1 MMHGYGRIAEID
13 LTEGRVRTYD
23 PDERLIRD
31 FIGGRGWCA
40 QIIFENL
47 NEIIHGTHPSNVLV
61 VATGPLAATGFLG
74 GCKTSFAAI
83 SPQTGIYGDSSV
95 GGYLGYMMRRAGIDA
110 LVIRGRANAPSYLLV
125 DDGRVE
131 VVEDPSLWGMSSKDA
146 DRVLRERYGDC
157 SIATIGVA
165 GEKMV
170 VYASINVDWGLRERR
185 HSQAG
190 RTGMGA
196 VMGSKNLKA
205 IVARGSGSVDV
216 ADPERLREV
225 NRRLME
231 EVRSSPAY
239 DSWMKYGTNMTVEWA
254 NGVEALPTYNFQKTV
269 YEYADAIS
277 GRAVHESQVYV
288 SACANCIIPCGHT
301 LRIED
306 DFVVIDYENL
316 GMLGSNLGLRTLQ
329 EVAKANYL
337 CDYYGID
344 TISTGSVIAFLIECF
359 QRGLITKDELG
370 FEISWGEAE
379 KIYQLIEMIAY
390 RRGIGSLLAQGVK
403 AVASYVKRGSER
415 FAMHVK
421 GLEIS
426 AYDHRAATAMALS
439 YATCD
444 IGAHHNRSWAI
455 TYDVEVGRASYSRD
469 KAEKV
474 IYLQHIRPLF
484 DMLGV
489 CRLPWVELKIDPNI
503 YAEAYSAVTG
513 RETTLDDLLKCS
525 ERVWNLIRVIAYLRK
540 RVCAKDDTLPARDFE
555 DPVPEGETKGITLD
569 REKFA
574 ELLKT
579 YYELRGWD
587 ENGIPTPQKL
597 MELGLDEALAKLYPI
612 MQGAVRTRTYEF
624 EF

>member
-1 MMHGYGRIAEID
+1 MRGYGKIAEVD
-13 LTEGRVRTYD
+13 LTEGRVRVSD

-47 NEIIHGTHPSNVLV
+47 EGIIHGTHPSNVLV

-83 SPQTGIYGDSSV
+83 SPQTGMYGDSSV
-95 GGYLGYMMRRAGIDA
+95 GGYFGYMMRRAGFDA
-110 LVIRGRANAPSYLLV
+110 LVIRGRASAPSYLLV
-125 DDGRVE
+125 DDGGVE
-131 VVEDPSLWGMSSKDA
+131 VIEDQGLWGMSSKDA
-146 DRVLRERYGDC
+146 DRALREKHGDC
-157 SIATIGVA
+157 SVATIGVA

-170 VYASINVDWGLRERR
+170 VYASINVDWGVRERR

-205 IVARGSGSVDV
+205 IVARGSGSVEV

-225 NRRLME
+225 NRRFVQ
-231 EVRSSPAY
+231 EVKSSPAY
-239 DSWMKYGTNMTVEWA
+239 ESWMKYGTNMTIEWA
-254 NGVEALPTYNFQKTV
+254 NGVEALPAYNFQKTV
-269 YEYADAIS
+269 YEYAEAIS
-277 GRAVHESQVYV
+277 GKAVHESQAYV
-288 SACANCIIPCGHT
+288 SACANCIIPCGHA
-301 LRIED
+301 LKVDD
-306 DFVVIDYENL
+306 DFVVVDYENL
-316 GMLGSNLGLRTLQ
+316 AMLGSNLGLRTLQ
-329 EVAKANYL
+329 EVAMANYL
-337 CDYYGID
+337 CDYHGID
-344 TISTGSVIAFLIECF
+344 TISAGSVIAFLIECF
-359 QRGLITKDELG
+359 QRGLITRDELG
-370 FEISWGEAE
+370 FEITWGEAD
-379 KIYQLIEMIAY
+379 KIYKLIEMIAH

-403 AVASYVKRGSER
+403 AVASYVKRGSEK

-421 GLEIS
+421 CLEIS

-455 TYDVEVGRASYSRD
+455 TYDVEAGRTSYGRD

-489 CRLPWVELKIDPNI
+489 CRLPWVELKIDPGI

-513 RETTLDDLLKCS
+513 RETSLDELLKCS
-525 ERVWNLIRVIAYLRK
+525 ERVWNLVRIIAFLK
-540 RVCAKDDTLPARDFE
+540 KGISAKDDTLPARDFE
-555 DPVPEGETKGITLD
+555 DPVPEGETKGAILD
-569 REKFA
+569 GEKFA
-574 ELLKT
+574 ALLRA

-587 ENGIPTPQKL
+587 DNGLPTSQKL
-597 MELGLDEALAKLYPI
+597 MELGLNEALAKLHASI
-612 MQGAVRTRTYEF
+612 REAGKTRTYEF
-624 EF
+624 EL

>member
-1 MMHGYGRIAEID
+1 MRGYGRMAEVD
-13 LTEGRVRTYD
+13 LREGRVRVSD
-23 PDERLIRD
+23 PDERLMRD

-40 QIIFENL
+40 QLIFENL
-47 NEIIHGTHPSNVLV
+47 NGITHGTHPSNVLV
-61 VATGPLAATGFLG
+61 VATGPLAGTGFLG

-95 GGYLGYMMRRAGIDA
+95 GGYFGYMMRRAGFDA
-110 LVIRGRANAPSYLLV
+110 LIIRDRASLPSYLLV
-125 DDGRVE
+125 DDGDVE
-131 VVEDPSLWGMSSKDA
+131 IVEDSSLWGMSSKDA
-146 DRVLRERYGDC
+146 DHVLRERYGNC

-170 VYASINVDWGLRERR
+170 AYASINVDWGIRERR

-205 IVARGSGSVDV
+205 IVARGSGTIDI
-216 ADPERLREV
+216 ADPERLKEV
-225 NRRLME
+225 NRRLIQ
-231 EVRSSPAY
+231 EVKASPAY
-239 DSWMKYGTNMTVEWA
+239 DSWMKYGTTMTVEWA

-277 GRAVHESQVYV
+277 GRAVHESQAYV
-288 SACANCIIPCGHT
+288 SACANCIIPCGHV
-301 LRIED
+301 LKVDD
-306 DFVVIDYENL
+306 DFVVVDYENL
-316 GMLGSNLGLRTLQ
+316 GMLGSNLGLKTLQ

-344 TISTGSVIAFLIECF
+344 TISTGAVIAFLIECF
-359 QRGLITKDELG
+359 QRGLIARDELG

-379 KIYQLIEMIAY
+379 KIYELIEMIAH
-390 RRGIGSLLAQGVK
+390 RRGIGSILAQGVK
-403 AVASYVKRGSER
+403 AVASYVKRGSGE

-455 TYDVEVGRASYSRD
+455 TYDVEVGRTSYGRD
-469 KAEKV
+469 KAERV

-513 RETTLDDLLKCS
+513 KETSLEELLKCS
-525 ERVWNLIRVIAYLRK
+525 ERVWNLVRVIAFLK
-540 RVCAKDDTLPARDFE
+540 KGVSAKDDNLPPRDFK
-555 DPVPEGETKGITLD
+555 DPVPEGETRGITLD
-569 REKFA
+569 KEKFDA
-574 ELLKT
+574 LLKT

-597 MELGLDEALAKLYPI
+597 MELGLSEALARLYPSWRRS
-612 MQGAVRTRTYEF
+612 GEFRTYEF
-624 EF
+624 EL